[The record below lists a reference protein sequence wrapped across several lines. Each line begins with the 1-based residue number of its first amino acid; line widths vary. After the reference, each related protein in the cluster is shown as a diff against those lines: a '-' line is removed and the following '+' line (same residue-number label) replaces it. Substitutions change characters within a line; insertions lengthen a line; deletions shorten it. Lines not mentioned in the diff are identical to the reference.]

1 MPIDERLAAEGADWI
16 AEQLTEEYGGFIA
29 AEVIDAIMTFEV
41 EIREELNDPMCPH
54 AVMATHLLGKLA
66 EEGAPVGVWGGVN
79 EVLLQEILHLEDEFL
94 AMAGHPRQIR

>member
-1 MPIDERLAAEGADWI
+1 MPIDEGLAAEGADWI

-29 AEVIDAIMTFEV
+29 AEVIDAIMSFEI
-41 EIREELNDPMCPH
+41 EIREEFNDPMLPH
-54 AVMATHLLGKLA
+54 ATMATHLLEKLA
-66 EEGAPVGVWGGVN
+66 AEGAPVGVWGGVN